1 MLCPFT
7 FRKVQE
13 RQALANEFAK
23 LGAEKIGDIA
33 KEKGWS
39 KNDSR
44 RTLLH
49 GIFGGITAKLG
60 GNNVLSGVMAEGGM
74 ESLQPLLD
82 NFLKDH
88 PDMREEVSSIFG
100 YCAGKLLGG
109 DGENGSAVAWNG
121 TKFNWL
127 NHEQMAEYA
136 KEWDAATT
144 EEEKKQVKAKWLE
157 INDEQEDNWLK
168 EQGVGDY
175 WDLRGIKGLY
185 VVENPDVVPGST
197 FDWKSSIATA
207 IIGEEAGLPWA
218 LSEKYGSNGLVKALG
233 KYNAVGIGISGTLD
247 FASDYKDYSGKDLF
261 VATLIDGWKTGTG
274 VIIGLYNPY
283 IGFVSAP
290 FLDFATLKLKDRI
303 LTKDAD
309 K

>member
-1 MLCPFT
+1 M
-7 FRKVQE
+7 
-13 RQALANEFAK
+13 A
-23 LGAEKIGDIA
+23 GA
-33 KEKGWS
+33 
-39 KNDSR
+39 
-44 RTLLH
+44 
-49 GIFGGITAKLG
+49 GI
-60 GNNVLSGVMAEGGM
+60 

-109 DGENGSAVAWNG
+109 DGETGSAVAWNG

-127 NHEQMAEYA
+127 NHEQMTEYA
-136 KEWDAATT
+136 KEWDATTT

-175 WDLRGIKGLY
+175 WDLRGIKSLY
-185 VVENPDVVPGST
+185 VVENPYVVPGST

-218 LSEKYGSNGLVKALG
+218 LSEKYSSSGLVKALG
-233 KYNAVGIGISGTLD
+233 KYNAIGIGISGTLD
-247 FASDYKDYSGKDLF
+247 FASDYKDYSGGHLF
-261 VATLIDGWKTGTG
+261 KAMLIDTTKTGIG
-274 VIIGLYNPY
+274 MGIGLWNPY
-283 IGFVSAP
+283 LGFISAP
-290 FLDFATLKLKDRI
+290 FLDKFATDLKEASLIKDGKMQRG
-303 LTKDAD
+303 K
-309 K
+309 

>member
-49 GIFGGITAKLG
+49 GLLGGITAKLG

-88 PDMREEVSSIFG
+88 PEMREEVAGLIG
-100 YCAGKLLGG
+100 YTTGKLLGG
-109 DGENGSAVAWNG
+109 DGES
-121 TKFNWL
+121 
-127 NHEQMAEYA
+127 
-136 KEWDAATT
+136 
-144 EEEKKQVKAKWLE
+144 
-157 INDEQEDNWLK
+157 
-168 EQGVGDY
+168 
-175 WDLRGIKGLY
+175 R
-185 VVENPDVVPGST
+185 
-197 FDWKSSIATA
+197 
-207 IIGEEAGLPWA
+207 
-218 LSEKYGSNGLVKALG
+218 
-233 KYNAVGIGISGTLD
+233 
-247 FASDYKDYSGKDLF
+247 
-261 VATLIDGWKTGTG
+261 
-274 VIIGLYNPY
+274 
-283 IGFVSAP
+283 
-290 FLDFATLKLKDRI
+290 
-303 LTKDAD
+303 
-309 K
+309 

>member
-1 MLCPFT
+1 M
-7 FRKVQE
+7 
-13 RQALANEFAK
+13 
-23 LGAEKIGDIA
+23 
-33 KEKGWS
+33 
-39 KNDSR
+39 
-44 RTLLH
+44 LH
-49 GIFGGITAKLG
+49 GILGGITAKLG
-60 GNNVLSGVMAEGGM
+60 GNNVLSGAMAEGTM

-88 PDMREEVSSIFG
+88 PDMREEVASLIG
-100 YCAGKLLGG
+100 YTTGKLLGG
-109 DGENGSAVAWNG
+109 DGETGSAVAWNG

-144 EEEKKQVKAKWLE
+144 EEEKEQVKAKWLE

-185 VVENPDVVPGST
+185 VVENPYVVPGST

-218 LSEKYGSNGLVKALG
+218 LSEKYGSSGLVKALG
-233 KYNAVGIGISGTLD
+233 KYNVIGIGISGTLD
-247 FASDYKDYSGKDLF
+247 FASDYRDYSGKDLLI
-261 VATLIDGWKTGTG
+261 AALIDAGKTGVGVASGIFVPTPGFLYAPVLDYLSYKVKSQYTKTDLQKKEANRTG
-274 VIIGLYNPY
+274 DNRTGDNHE
-283 IGFVSAP
+283 
-290 FLDFATLKLKDRI
+290 
-303 LTKDAD
+303 
-309 K
+309 